1 MSPALS
7 IFNASSCEPKHV
19 NIVQESVPNLN
30 AESKE
35 IHTNGR
41 AVIMRHSA
49 SSEPSQRMGG
59 ELKDSVAHC
68 IMMLTM

>member
-1 MSPALS
+1 MLPALS
-7 IFNASSCEPKHV
+7 ILNASSSDPKHV

-35 IHTNGR
+35 IHANVR
-41 AVIMRHSA
+41 AVIMRDSA

-59 ELKDSVAHC
+59 KLKDSAAHC

>member
-1 MSPALS
+1 MLPALS
-7 IFNASSCEPKHV
+7 IFNASSSNPKDV
-19 NIVQESVPNLN
+19 NIVQGSVPNLN
-30 AESKE
+30 AESEE
-35 IHTNGR
+35 IHANGR
-41 AVIMRHSA
+41 AVIMRDSA

>member
-7 IFNASSCEPKHV
+7 IFNASSSDLKHV
-19 NIVQESVPNLN
+19 NIVLESVPNLN

-35 IHTNGR
+35 IHANGR
-41 AVIMRHSA
+41 AVIERDFA
-49 SSEPSQRMGG
+49 SSEPSQRMGC
-59 ELKDSVAHC
+59 ELKDPVAHW